1 MLTHDGQQRTYLVH
15 VPASYTGTTA
25 VPLVLDIHGLTSSAT
40 AQKGLSGWVA
50 KSDSEG
56 FIVIHPNGLNAS
68 WNGGELCCG
77 TSQRT
82 GVDDVGFMR
91 AIVAKL
97 QQEACIDPKR
107 VYATGLSN
115 GGAMSHR
122 LACEAADL
130 FAATAPVSMGNGTR
144 PCQPSRPIS
153 VTMFRGTSDTL
164 VAYNGGLFPSAQAD
178 FDQWKGLSGC
188 TGSPAAV
195 HNVCQT
201 YTGCGAGTE
210 VTLCTINGG
219 HVLYSAAAQQQAPV
233 PDVVWEMFSRQR
245 LP

>member
-1 MLTHDGQQRTYLVH
+1 
-15 VPASYTGTTA
+15 
-25 VPLVLDIHGLTSSAT
+25 
-40 AQKGLSGWVA
+40 
-50 KSDSEG
+50 
-56 FIVIHPNGLNAS
+56 LNAS

-144 PCQPSRPIS
+144 PCQPARPIS

-164 VAYNGGLFPSAQAD
+164 VSYNGGLFPSAQAD

-188 TGSPAAV
+188 SGSPSRV
-195 HNVCQT
+195 HNVCET